1 MMTKTTEDNRVT
13 VAFGTRPEAIK
24 LAPLIKELQQNQG
37 INLAIC
43 ATGQHREMLDQA
55 LEVFGVVPT
64 IDFMVM
70 RENQNLHETFSA
82 IFLAFKAHIDEFKPN
97 LVLVHGDTT
106 TAAAVGLACFF
117 SRVRVAHIEAGLRTG
132 NLQAPFPEEFN
143 RQLVSKIASYHFAP
157 TLQNAQNLQKEL
169 LAPDSIFITGNT
181 VVDALEIIKKGIN
194 SGESNSVIQNL
205 KSELGFDFEVTPFV
219 LITAHRRENFGHGLE
234 QICDAIAHLAAK
246 HPSIYFVF
254 PVHLNPNVQRVVRKS
269 LEGLENVKL
278 TSPRD
283 YVEFI
288 VLLKFCIF
296 VLSDSGGIQEEAPS
310 FKKPL
315 ILLREN
321 TERPEALTNK
331 TAFMVGTETSSII
344 ETFDMVLSNIDAIV
358 SSLPDVNPFGDG
370 ISSDR
375 IIQHINRIFRDTG
388 NG

>member
-1 MMTKTTEDNRVT
+1 MMAKTTNEKRVT

-24 LAPLIKELQQNQG
+24 LAPLIKELELNQG
-37 INLAIC
+37 INMAIC
-43 ATGQHREMLDQA
+43 VTGQHREMLDQA
-55 LEVFGVVPT
+55 LEVFGVVPN

-106 TAAAVGLACFF
+106 TSAAVSLACFF
-117 SRVRVAHIEAGLRTG
+117 SNVRIAHIEAGLRTY
-132 NLQAPFPEEFN
+132 NLQSPFPEEFN
-143 RQLVSKIASYHFAP
+143 RQLVSKIANYHFAP
-157 TLQNAQNLQKEL
+157 TLENAQNLEREL
-169 LAPDSIFITGNT
+169 LPPESIFITGNT
-181 VVDALEIIKKGIN
+181 VVDALEFIKKGIN
-194 SGESNSVIQNL
+194 SGESNNVIQNL

-219 LITAHRRENFGHGLE
+219 LITAHRRENFGHGLA
-234 QICDAIAHLAAK
+234 QICDALASLARK

-254 PVHLNPNVQRVVRKS
+254 PVHLNPNVQRVVRGS
-269 LEGLENVKL
+269 LEGLDNVIL
-278 TSPRD
+278 ISPRD
-283 YVEFI
+283 YIEFM

-331 TAFMVGTETSSII
+331 TAFMVGVETNAII
-344 ETFDMVLSNIDAIV
+344 EMFEMVLSNIDAIEA
-358 SSLPDVNPFGDG
+358 SLPIVNPFGDG
-370 ISSDR
+370 KSSVR
-375 IIQHINRIFRDTG
+375 ITQHINDILRDID